1 MSKKSNVKTLVQLA
15 LLTAIELIMAFTPL
29 GYLKIGPVSI
39 TFMAIP
45 VAVGAIVLGP
55 LSGAFLGLV
64 FGLTSFSQCFGADT
78 FGTTLLGINAFSTA
92 FMCLVPRILMGLFAG
107 LIFGGL
113 KKTTL
118 GETGGALLS
127 SLACS
132 IINTVLF
139 VGSLIVLFGN
149 TEYIRGYGDSV
160 IAVIMALVSVN
171 TVIEAIACTII
182 GGAVSKAVIKY
193 RG

>member
-64 FGLTSFSQCFGADT
+64 FGLTSFSQCFGADQ

-132 IINTVLF
+132 VINTVLF

-149 TEYIRGYGDSV
+149 TEYIKGFGDSV

>member
-64 FGLTSFSQCFGADT
+64 FGLTSFSQCFGADQ
-78 FGTTLLGINAFSTA
+78 FGTTLLSINAFSTA

-132 IINTVLF
+132 VINTVLF

-149 TEYIRGYGDSV
+149 TEYIRGFGDSV

>member
-15 LLTAIELIMAFTPL
+15 LLTAIELVMAFTPL
-29 GYLKIGPVSI
+29 GYLEIGPVSI

-149 TEYIRGYGDSV
+149 TEYIKGFGDSV
-160 IAVIMALVSVN
+160 IAVIMALVSIN

>member
-1 MSKKSNVKTLVQLA
+1 MSKIPNVKTLVQLA
-15 LLTAIELIMAFTPL
+15 LLTAIELVMAFTPL

-149 TEYIRGYGDSV
+149 TEYIKGFGDSV
-160 IAVIMALVSVN
+160 IAVIMALVSIN

>member
-15 LLTAIELIMAFTPL
+15 LLTAIELVMAFTPL

-149 TEYIRGYGDSV
+149 TEYIKGFGDSV
-160 IAVIMALVSVN
+160 IAVIMALVSIN

>member
-15 LLTAIELIMAFTPL
+15 LLTAIELVMAFTPL

-64 FGLTSFSQCFGADT
+64 FGLTSFSQCFGADQ

-118 GETGGALLS
+118 GETGGALIS

-132 IINTVLF
+132 VANTVLF

-149 TEYIRGYGDSV
+149 TEYIKGFGDSV

-182 GGAVSKAVIKY
+182 GGAVSKAVIRY

>member
-78 FGTTLLGINAFSTA
+78 FGTTLLSINAFSTA

-107 LIFGGL
+107 LIFDGL

-132 IINTVLF
+132 VINTVLF

-160 IAVIMALVSVN
+160 IAVIMTLVSVN

>member
-15 LLTAIELIMAFTPL
+15 LLTAIELVMAFTPL

-64 FGLTSFSQCFGADT
+64 FGLTSFSQCFGADA

-149 TEYIRGYGDSV
+149 TEYIKGFGDSV
-160 IAVIMALVSVN
+160 IAVIMALVSIN

>member
-55 LSGAFLGLV
+55 ISGAFLGLV

-132 IINTVLF
+132 VINTVLF

-149 TEYIRGYGDSV
+149 TEYIKGYGDSV

>member
-1 MSKKSNVKTLVQLA
+1 
-15 LLTAIELIMAFTPL
+15 MA
-29 GYLKIGPVSI
+29 S
-39 TFMAIP
+39 P

-64 FGLTSFSQCFGADT
+64 FGLTSFSQCFGADQ
-78 FGTTLLGINAFSTA
+78 FGTTLLSINAFSTA

-132 IINTVLF
+132 VINTVLF

-149 TEYIRGYGDSV
+149 TEYIRGFGDSV

>member
-15 LLTAIELIMAFTPL
+15 LFTAIELIMAFTPL

-64 FGLTSFSQCFGADT
+64 FGLTSFSQCFGADP

-118 GETGGALLS
+118 GETSGALLS

-149 TEYIRGYGDSV
+149 TEYIRGFGDSV

-171 TVIEAIACTII
+171 TIIEAIACTII

>member
-78 FGTTLLGINAFSTA
+78 FGTTLLSINAFSTA

-132 IINTVLF
+132 VINTVLF

-149 TEYIRGYGDSV
+149 TEYIKGYGDSV

>member
-78 FGTTLLGINAFSTA
+78 FGTTLLSINAFSTA

-132 IINTVLF
+132 VTNTVLF

-149 TEYIRGYGDSV
+149 TEYIRGFGDSV
-160 IAVIMALVSVN
+160 IAVIMTLVSVN

>member
-39 TFMAIP
+39 TFLAIP

-78 FGTTLLGINAFSTA
+78 FGTTLLSINAFSTA

-132 IINTVLF
+132 VINTVLF

-149 TEYIRGYGDSV
+149 TEYIKGYGDSV

>member
-1 MSKKSNVKTLVQLA
+1 MSKKSNVITLVQLA
-15 LLTAIELIMAFTPL
+15 LLTAIELVMAFTPL

-149 TEYIRGYGDSV
+149 TEYIKGFGDSV
-160 IAVIMALVSVN
+160 IAVIMALVSIN

>member
-15 LLTAIELIMAFTPL
+15 LFTAIELIMAFTPL

-64 FGLTSFSQCFGADT
+64 FGLTSFSQCFGADQ

-149 TEYIRGYGDSV
+149 TEYIRGFGDSV
-160 IAVIMALVSVN
+160 IAVIMTLVSVN

-182 GGAVSKAVIKY
+182 GGAVSKAVIRY

>member
-1 MSKKSNVKTLVQLA
+1 MSKKPNVKTLVQLA
-15 LLTAIELIMAFTPL
+15 LLTAIELVMAFTPL

-132 IINTVLF
+132 VTNTVLF

-149 TEYIRGYGDSV
+149 TEYIKGYGDSV

-182 GGAVSKAVIKY
+182 GGAVSKAVIRY

>member
-64 FGLTSFSQCFGADT
+64 FGLTSFSQCFGADQ

-132 IINTVLF
+132 VINTVLF

-149 TEYIRGYGDSV
+149 TEYIKGFGDSV

-182 GGAVSKAVIKY
+182 GGAVSKAVIK
-193 RG
+193 

>member
-78 FGTTLLGINAFSTA
+78 FGTTLLSINAFSTA
-92 FMCLVPRILMGLFAG
+92 FICLVPRILMGLFAG

-132 IINTVLF
+132 VINTVLF

-149 TEYIRGYGDSV
+149 TEYIKGYGDSV

>member
-1 MSKKSNVKTLVQLA
+1 MSKKPNVKTLVQLA
-15 LLTAIELIMAFTPL
+15 LLTAIELVMAFTPL

-149 TEYIRGYGDSV
+149 TEYIKGFGDSV
-160 IAVIMALVSVN
+160 IAVIMALVSIN

>member
-15 LLTAIELIMAFTPL
+15 LLTAIELVMAFTPL
-29 GYLKIGPVSI
+29 GYLKIGLVSI

-64 FGLTSFSQCFGADT
+64 FGLTSFSQCFGADQ

-132 IINTVLF
+132 VTNTVLF

-149 TEYIRGYGDSV
+149 TEYIKGYGDSV

-182 GGAVSKAVIKY
+182 GGAVSKAVIRY

>member
-1 MSKKSNVKTLVQLA
+1 
-15 LLTAIELIMAFTPL
+15 
-29 GYLKIGPVSI
+29 
-39 TFMAIP
+39 
-45 VAVGAIVLGP
+45 
-55 LSGAFLGLV
+55 
-64 FGLTSFSQCFGADT
+64 
-78 FGTTLLGINAFSTA
+78 
-92 FMCLVPRILMGLFAG
+92 MCLVPRILMGLFAG

-113 KKTTL
+113 KKTTS
-118 GETGGALLS
+118 AKQAARCFQ

-132 IINTVLF
+132 VINTVFSSALF
-139 VGSLIVLFGN
+139 IVLFGN
-149 TEYIRGYGDSV
+149 TEYIKGYGDSV

>member
-64 FGLTSFSQCFGADT
+64 FGLTSFSQCFGADQ

-132 IINTVLF
+132 VINTVLF

-149 TEYIRGYGDSV
+149 TEYIKGFGDSV

-182 GGAVSKAVIKY
+182 GGAVSKAVIRY

>member
-64 FGLTSFSQCFGADT
+64 FGLTSFSQCFGADQ
-78 FGTTLLGINAFSTA
+78 FGTTLLSINAFSTA

-113 KKTTL
+113 KKSTL
-118 GETGGALLS
+118 GETGGALIS

-132 IINTVLF
+132 VTNTVLF

-149 TEYIRGYGDSV
+149 TEYIRGFGDSV
-160 IAVIMALVSVN
+160 IAVIMTLVSVN

>member
-149 TEYIRGYGDSV
+149 TEYIKGFGDSV
-160 IAVIMALVSVN
+160 IAVIMALVSIN

>member
-78 FGTTLLGINAFSTA
+78 FGTTLLSINAFSTA

-132 IINTVLF
+132 VINTVLF

-149 TEYIRGYGDSV
+149 TEYIRGFGDSV

>member
-78 FGTTLLGINAFSTA
+78 FGTTLLSINAFSTA

-118 GETGGALLS
+118 GETGGALIS

-132 IINTVLF
+132 VTNTVLF